1 MVHPLAL
8 LENAAMADATIDLHP
23 NAKILPARRRPSRSV
38 LV

>member
-1 MVHPLAL
+1 MVHPLEL

-23 NAKILPARRRPSRSV
+23 NARILPARRHLSRSA